1 MTQPSVRSKE
11 TARKQKVVLGMPCPG
26 IGERKQRKEVTDG
39 SSHTHHGNHPHW
51 LDFDSKYL
59 IDVCEVIGATMF
71 SFDTPAVAA
80 ERAKGNRSVLDS
92 QMQCLGSIPVV
103 DTVKGMHK
111 LIALLPIVAW
121 VEEVKLKG
129 TRWRN
134 VAHDD
139 AGLLVLYA
147 RAVDAFK
154 TSQSCPGDFDGVI
167 GGRNE

>member
-1 MTQPSVRSKE
+1 M
-11 TARKQKVVLGMPCPG
+11 
-26 IGERKQRKEVTDG
+26 EVPTPIKAG
-39 SSHTHHGNHPHW
+39 HPHR
-51 LDFDSKYL
+51 LDFDSKNL

-71 SFDTPAVAA
+71 SFDMPAVAA

-134 VAHDD
+134 VPHDD
-139 AGLLVLYA
+139 TGLLVLYA